1 VLYDDDGNVSARN
14 PGQVRIEVLVDNGGT
29 PSSAYPYRRAIVSPG
44 STVRRFDGSRRAMGD
59 LWDDD
64 GFGGGGAAPEVN
76 AQDDWDEGE
85 ESLDPSIEDG
95 FDDPDT
101 LEDDAWDDDGD

>member
-1 VLYDDDGNVSARN
+1 
-14 PGQVRIEVLVDNGGT
+14 
-29 PSSAYPYRRAIVSPG
+29 
-44 STVRRFDGSRRAMGD
+44 MGD

-64 GFGGGGAAPEVN
+64 GFGGGAAPEVD